1 MKKIITFVFLT
12 CITALTWAWQ
22 PDGKRVVT
30 VVFPNGP
37 GAGNEISFRIVAAEV
52 EKKWPNFKWVA
63 EYRPGADGNIG
74 MNHFDRL
81 PADGYH
87 VAMPSCQ
94 STFVTAEIWY
104 GNSVKFDAMAWEG
117 VANIGKSP
125 LAFYARLKTDTNT
138 PEKLIREVRAGQRP
152 ITFATG
158 GAAHKLAVEYLVAGV
173 APKKDTVETM
183 LYKGPAQ
190 AMTDVLSGAVEF
202 GVFPIAVGGPLVKAG
217 KLQLI
222 GLASE
227 VELAEF
233 PRAKLMKDYVSGLN
247 VYACWNLM
255 LPRGTPQE
263 VQDWYHEAFVPTIRS
278 QAVKEQFD
286 RNFIFVSPQ
295 EHTPEG
301 VRAAMHRLR
310 QQWQPFARKIKPE

>member
-1 MKKIITFVFLT
+1 MKRLLAFMLALPLAVF
-12 CITALTWAWQ
+12 AWQ
-22 PDGKRVVT
+22 PDGKKVVT

-37 GAGNEISFRIVAAEV
+37 GAGNEISYRIVAAEV
-52 EKKWPNFKWVA
+52 EKKFPNFKWIP
-63 EYRPGADGNIG
+63 EYKPGADGNIG
-74 MNHFDRL
+74 MNHFDKL

-104 GNSVKFDAMAWEG
+104 ANSVKFDAMAWEG

-125 LAFYARLKTDTNT
+125 LAFYARTKSDINT
-138 PEKLIREVRAGQRP
+138 PEKLIAEVRAGRRP

-158 GAAHKLAVEYLVAGV
+158 GAAHKLAVEYFVAGIK
-173 APKKDTVETM
+173 PQRDTVESI

-190 AMTDVLSGAVEF
+190 AMTDVLSGQVEF
-202 GVFPIAVGGPLVKAG
+202 GVFPIAVGAPNVLAG

-227 VELAEF
+227 VPLASL
-233 PRAKLMKDYVSGLN
+233 PQAKLMKDYVPGLN

-255 LPRGTPQE
+255 LPRGTPE
-263 VQDWYHEAFVPTIRS
+263 DVQQWYREAFVPAIRS
-278 QAVKEQFD
+278 AAVKEQFD
-286 RNFIFVSPQ
+286 KNFIFVSAQ
-295 EHTPEG
+295 EHSPEG
-301 VRAAMHRLR
+301 VRAAMYRLR
-310 QQWQPFARKIKPE
+310 QQWQPFARKIKPD